1 MRLDL
6 ALELE
11 AIPYSILIGL
21 NASLKQISELTAT
34 FLLAHLAYYLT
45 NIMSTLEFLFKY
57 IPLPFTCYNFTYNY
71 LIRRVLVLFVRN
83 DLMIFILP

>member
-1 MRLDL
+1 M
-6 ALELE
+6 
-11 AIPYSILIGL
+11 
-21 NASLKQISELTAT
+21 SLKQISELTAT

-45 NIMSTLEFLFKY
+45 NIILSTLEFLFKY
-57 IPLPFTCYNFTYNY
+57 IPLPFTYYNFTYNY